1 MTPHAY
7 DVLCFSHLRWDF
19 TFQRPNHLMS
29 RFAKGSRVFYI
40 EEPVPSHDDTV
51 ALDVTRRSNGLHIVV
66 PRLPDGLAT
75 DEAAVAMRML
85 IDNMLSEW
93 NIAEYV
99 LWYYTPMALPI
110 SSHLAPRAVVYDCMD
125 ELSLFKGAPPELIDR
140 EQQLIATADVMF
152 TGGRSLFEAK
162 RHLHPNIH
170 AFPSSIDVDHFAAA
184 RCHDDEPGDQ
194 REIGRPRIGYVGVVD
209 ERIDMEL
216 LREVARERPDWHLVL
231 VGPVV
236 KIDPSEIPSS
246 PNVHHLGPKQYAEL
260 PAYLARWDVA
270 MMPFA
275 RNDATRFISPTKTPE
290 YLAAGRPVVSTSIRD
305 VVTPYGDEG
314 LVEIADTPE
323 TFVAAVE
330 RLLALEDRGTWLER
344 VDAFLARSSWDD
356 TWSRM
361 RELVDQSVARR
372 HLEQDELATTAIRS
386 IA

>member
-1 MTPHAY
+1 
-7 DVLCFSHLRWDF
+7 
-19 TFQRPNHLMS
+19 MS
-29 RFAKGSRVFYI
+29 RFARGTRVFYI
-40 EEPVPSHDDTV
+40 EEPVPSDDDTV
-51 ALDVTRRSNGLHIVV
+51 ALDVTRRGDGLHIVV
-66 PRLPDGLAT
+66 PRLPHGLEPG
-75 DEAAVAMRML
+75 EAEVAMRML

-99 LWYYTPMALPI
+99 LWYYTPMMLPI

-140 EQQLIATADVMF
+140 EKQLIASADVMF

-170 AFPSSIDVDHFAAA
+170 PFPSSIDVDHFAAA
-184 RCHDDEPGDQ
+184 RTHDDEPADQ
-194 REIGRPRIGYVGVVD
+194 REIGTPRVGYVGVVD

-323 TFVAAVE
+323 AFVAAVE
-330 RLLALEDRGTWLER
+330 RLLAREDRERWLDR

-361 RELVDQSVARR
+361 RELVDESVARR
-372 HLEQDELATTAIRS
+372 HLEQDELATTANRS